1 MPSPTIYNGYPLTN
15 VAPRKGGLER
25 DPLTIHAHL
34 QLGAM
39 DSEFLQD
46 ALTMEVD
53 ATREDDTVTVNVSIT
68 NDNTGHHIPTD
79 SPLRHMI
86 LLVQAKDESGEELL
100 PLDGPIVPEWVG
112 EGNPDEGYYAGLPGK
127 AYAKVLQEM
136 RTGVIP
142 SGAYWNKTQIV
153 SDNRIAAFASDN
165 STYTFRTLENG
176 TTGVT
181 VTLLFR
187 RAFIELMD
195 QKGWN
200 TPDIIMAQESISI
213 GDGD

>member
-1 MPSPTIYNGYPLTN
+1 
-15 VAPRKGGLER
+15 
-25 DPLTIHAHL
+25 
-34 QLGAM
+34 
-39 DSEFLQD
+39 
-46 ALTMEVD
+46 
-53 ATREDDTVTVNVSIT
+53 
-68 NDNTGHHIPTD
+68 
-79 SPLRHMI
+79 MI

-100 PLDGPIVPEWVG
+100 PLDGPILPEWVG
-112 EGNPDEGYYAGLPGK
+112 EGNSDEGYYAGLPGK
-127 AYAKVLQEM
+127 AYAKVLQEV
-136 RTGVIP
+136 RTGIIP

-165 STYTFRTLENG
+165 STYTFWTPENG
-176 TTGVT
+176 TTDVT

-213 GDGD
+213 GNGD